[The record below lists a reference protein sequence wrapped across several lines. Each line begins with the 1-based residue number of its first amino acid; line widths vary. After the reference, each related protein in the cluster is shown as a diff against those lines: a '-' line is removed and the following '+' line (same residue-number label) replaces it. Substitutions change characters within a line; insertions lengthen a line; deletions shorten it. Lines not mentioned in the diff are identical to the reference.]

1 MAKPKKLSKNI
12 AIAGFV
18 ANVLLP
24 GVGTIILGKY
34 DIGTIQLVLALL
46 SLSLFLSITAIGIP
60 FFIAVWI
67 WALITGIKALK
78 KAKKR
83 KNL

>member
-1 MAKPKKLSKNI
+1 MAKPKKLSKKI
-12 AIAGFV
+12 AIAGLI
-18 ANVLLP
+18 ANLFLP

-46 SLSLFLSITAIGIP
+46 SIFLSIISIGIP

-78 KAKKR
+78 KAKKE
-83 KNL
+83 KIYK